1 MLPFDAP
8 NPYGGYFNFDQL
20 STLANGPQ
28 NFGPGM
34 APGVMGAMGMGSGGF
49 NPTRSE
55 FVQNQV
61 QRRYNDEFMS
71 YVLRSDERAGVFR
84 SMLMKQMTGGD
95 LKKQAEITKLFGG
108 QDKFAEVFSYALNRP
123 ELSSFVGGS
132 IKSLGV
138 GALAVTSSGMVLNNR
153 GFSGEGL
160 MQTAAAQGVF
170 RDVQSRFYLPSGAA
184 NLRMTQG
191 LNMDQIGGIMTLAS
205 EQGAFAGL
213 NLGKFKN
220 GALTFNNNSL
230 DKISDT
236 VKNAAKALGQIID
249 VYGDGSVAE
258 LMQKASR
265 ITGLN
270 FSRPEHA
277 DLMRQRLQNMRTYS
291 AMSGVNLQTVMDM
304 AATGTSNLQA
314 VGFSPIAAGGLSE
327 AATRNALLNF
337 GSQRNNAGNYYTVGP
352 SLSQMNFA
360 AQRDLAGMAQDPV
373 GARRAAVEML
383 IQTGTVKAADA
394 GKMRELAMGVTHE
407 TYGKLDSAVAE
418 RYGIGLDSYI
428 RQMGGAQNMLGQL
441 QPHRID
447 VVSEANGAEM
457 RKRQMRLLRQ
467 QAGGF
472 MGDRFD
478 TGEIDA
484 MSRLTGEL
492 GQGTSK
498 RLMEA
503 MDKGASNQDLQA
515 IIADDPLGRTRVKDY
530 MQDVERLKGRSG
542 VLASTAANLA
552 TMAKTNPLT
561 SGFQSESDHMRQVAA
576 QRRNAAVNQTD
587 VDRIRSGN
595 FFSTM
600 TQGFLEK
607 MDARDPASLFAI
619 VHAAYGEDAIAGLR
633 GGLDLDPTQLRDA
646 NGKIDTQAA
655 TAMAHRMTDQ
665 FRKVDANFMN
675 RQFQMNGSHFVKD
688 ANGKYIV
695 TPNEDALKKFV
706 ATMERPELR
715 AAAFAD
721 FREFQ
726 IAGPNGKMTSA
737 FMSNNV
743 ADYAA
748 EYGGRGAM
756 LEKLSQDLIFNS
768 GDDAN
773 KRQQGVYLHSL
784 AMSLKK
790 RQDLASSTDARGNI
804 HTRVVTPG
812 QLTDD
817 RAKQMTGLL
826 DGFFSDYSNLEM
838 LSKDQ
843 ITSLAGA
850 NRQWGK
856 SMMSVL
862 GSRVENLQ
870 QLDKEG
876 KLGGQSSKLKEDL
889 EKLQA
894 LRQMGITPDAG
905 KGYSINGELKLE
917 HGALKLMNA
926 MLSLPDDALPEAM
939 RK

>member
-8 NPYGGYFNFDQL
+8 NPYGGYFNFEQL
-20 STLANGPQ
+20 STLSNGPQ
-28 NFGPGM
+28 NFGPGVP
-34 APGVMGAMGMGSGGF
+34 AGVMGAMGMGSGGF

-108 QDKFAEVFSYALNRP
+108 QDKFAEVFSYAINRP

-138 GALAVTSSGMVLNNR
+138 GSLAVTSSGMVLNNR
-153 GFSGEGL
+153 GFSGEGML
-160 MQTAAAQGVF
+160 QTAAAQGVF
-170 RDVQSRFYLPSGAA
+170 RDVQNKFYLPSGAA

-213 NLGKFKN
+213 NLGKLQK
-220 GALTFNNNSL
+220 GALTFNNSAL

-249 VYGDGSVAE
+249 VYGDGSVGE

-277 DLMRQRLQNMRTYS
+277 DLMRQRLQNLRTYS
-291 AMSGVNLQTVMDM
+291 GMSGVNVQTVMDM
-304 AATGTSNLQA
+304 AATGTSNLQSI
-314 VGFSPIAAGGLSE
+314 GFSPIAAGGMSE

-337 GSQRNNAGNYYTVGP
+337 SSQRNNAGNYYTVGP
-352 SLSQMNFA
+352 SLSQLNFA

-383 IQTGTVKAADA
+383 IQTGTVKPADA

-407 TYGKLDSAVAE
+407 TYGKLDAEVAG

-428 RQMGGAQNMLGQL
+428 KQMGGAQNMLGQL

-447 VVSEANGAEM
+447 VVSEANGVDM
-457 RKRQMRLLRQ
+457 RRRQMRLLRQ

-472 MGDRFD
+472 LGGRFD
-478 TGEIDA
+478 TDQIDV

-498 RLMEA
+498 QLMEA
-503 MDKGASNQDLQA
+503 LDKGASDKDLQA
-515 IIADDPLGRTRVKDY
+515 IIAADPLGRTRMKDY
-530 MQDVERLKGRSG
+530 MADADRLRGRSG
-542 VLASTAANLA
+542 ELASTAANLA

-561 SGFQSESDHMRQVAA
+561 SGFQSESDHRRQIAA
-576 QRRNAAVNQTD
+576 QRRSAALNSAD
-587 VDRIRSGN
+587 VDRVRSGN

-607 MDARDPASLFAI
+607 VDARDPASLFAI
-619 VHAAYGEDAIAGLR
+619 VHAAYGADAIAGLN
-633 GGLDLDPTQLRDA
+633 GGLDLDPANLRDA
-646 NGKIDTQAA
+646 QGNIDYAKARQVAA
-655 TAMAHRMTDQ
+655 AMTDQ
-665 FRKVDANFMN
+665 FRKVDANFMS
-675 RQFQMNGSHFVKD
+675 RQFQINGSHF
-688 ANGKYIV
+688 G
-695 TPNEDALKKFV
+695 PNKSPNPEALQKLV
-706 ATMERPELR
+706 NTLERPELR
-715 AAAFAD
+715 AAAFAN
-721 FREFQ
+721 FSEFQ
-726 IAGPNGKMTSA
+726 IVKDGKMTSA
-737 FMSNNV
+737 FMSREV

-756 LEKLSQDLIFNS
+756 LEKLSQDLIFDKS
-768 GDDAN
+768 GDPA
-773 KRQQGVYLHSL
+773 KRQQGVFLHSI
-784 AMSLKK
+784 AVSLKK

-804 HTRVVTPG
+804 VTRLLPG
-812 QLTDD
+812 GERLSDD
-817 RAKQMTGLL
+817 RAKHMTGLL

-850 NRQWGK
+850 NRKWGQ
-856 SMMSVL
+856 SMLSVL
-862 GSRVENLQ
+862 GSRVSNLQ

-876 KLGGQSSKLKEDL
+876 KLGGMSSKLAEDL
-889 EKLQA
+889 EKMKA
-894 LRQMGITPDAG
+894 LRQMGINPEAG
-905 KGYSINGELKLE
+905 RGYSINGELRLE

-926 MLSLPDDALPEAM
+926 MLNLPDDALPEAA
-939 RK
+939 KK

>member
-55 FVQNQV
+55 FIQNQV

-123 ELSSFVGGS
+123 EISSFVGGS

-138 GALAVTSSGMVLNNR
+138 GSLAVTSSGMVLNNR

-170 RDVQSRFYLPSGAA
+170 RHVQSQFYHPSGGA

-191 LNMDQIGGIMTLAS
+191 MNMDQIGGIMTLAS

-220 GALTFNNNSL
+220 GALTFNNGSL
-230 DKISDT
+230 DKITDT

-258 LMQKASR
+258 LMQKANR

-270 FSRPEHA
+270 FSRPEHV

-291 AMSGVNLQTVMDM
+291 TMSGVNLQTVMDM
-304 AATGTSNLQA
+304 AATGTQNLQGL
-314 VGFSPIAAGGLSE
+314 GFSPIAAGGLSE

-337 GSQRNNAGNYYTVGP
+337 NSQRANSGNYYTVGP
-352 SLSQMNFA
+352 SLSQLNFA

-383 IQTGTVKAADA
+383 IQTGTIKTAEA

-407 TYGKLDSAVAE
+407 TYGRLDSEIAG

-428 RQMGGAQNMLGQL
+428 QQMGGVKNMLGQL

-457 RKRQMRLLRQ
+457 RKRQLRLLRQ
-467 QAGGF
+467 QAGDF
-472 MGDRFD
+472 MGGRFD
-478 TGEIDA
+478 SDEIDA

-492 GQGTSK
+492 GGGTSK

-503 MDKGASNQDLQA
+503 MDKGMDEKGLQT
-515 IIADDPLGRTRVKDY
+515 IIAEDPLGRTRVKDY
-530 MQDVERLKGRSG
+530 MSDVARLRGRKGD
-542 VLASTAANLA
+542 LASTAANLA

-561 SGFQSESDHMRQVAA
+561 SGFASESDHRTAIA
-576 QRRNAAVNQTD
+576 NQRRNAAIAAND

-619 VHAAYGEDAIAGLR
+619 VHAAYGADAIAGLN
-633 GGLDLDPTQLRDA
+633 GGLNLDPAQLRKQDGEI
-646 NGKIDTQAA
+646 NRAA
-655 TAMAHRMTDQ
+655 AIEMARNMTDQ
-665 FRKVDANFMN
+665 FRKVDANFMS
-675 RQFQMNGSHFVKD
+675 RTFQMNGSHFGKD
-688 ANGKYIV
+688 ANGDIIG
-695 TPNEDALKKFV
+695 PNQAALEKFV

-721 FREFQ
+721 FREFR
-726 IAGPNGKMTSA
+726 IAGPDGTMSSA
-737 FMSNNV
+737 FMKNTD
-743 ADYAA
+743 AEYAA

-756 LEKLSQDLIFNS
+756 LEKMAQDMIFGTDS
-768 GDDAN
+768 DAN
-773 KRQQGVYLHSL
+773 KKQQGVFLHSI
-784 AMSLKK
+784 AVSLRK
-790 RQDLASSTDARGNI
+790 RQDLASSLDGSGNI
-804 HTRVVTPG
+804 STRVVTPG
-812 QLTDD
+812 LLGDD
-817 RAKQMTGLL
+817 RAKQMVGLL

-843 ITSLAGA
+843 ISGLAGA

-856 SMMSVL
+856 SMMMAL
-862 GSRVENLQ
+862 GSRVQNLQ
-870 QLDKEG
+870 QLDREG
-876 KLGGQSSKLKEDL
+876 KLGGQSGKLKDDL

-894 LRQMGITPDAG
+894 LRQMGIQPDAG
-905 KGYSINGELKLE
+905 RSYSINGELKLE
-917 HGALKLMNA
+917 HGALKLMHA
-926 MLSLPDDALPEAM
+926 LLSLPDDALPEAA
-939 RK
+939 KK

>member
-28 NFGPGM
+28 NFGPGV

-55 FVQNQV
+55 FIQNQV

-95 LKKQAEITKLFGG
+95 LKKQAEITRLFGG

-123 ELSSFVGGS
+123 EISSFVGGS

-160 MQTAAAQGVF
+160 LQTSAAQGVF
-170 RDVQSRFYLPSGAA
+170 RHVQSQFYHPSGGA

-220 GALTFNNNSL
+220 GALTFNNGAL

-258 LMQKASR
+258 LMQKAGR

-270 FSRPEHA
+270 FSRPEHV

-291 AMSGVNLQTVMDM
+291 TMSGVNLQTVMDM

-314 VGFSPIAAGGLSE
+314 LGFSPIAAGGMSE

-337 GSQRNNAGNYYTVGP
+337 NSQRANSSNYYTVGP
-352 SLSQMNFA
+352 SLSQLNFA
-360 AQRDLAGMAQDPV
+360 AQRDLVGMAQDPV

-383 IQTGTVKAADA
+383 IQTGTIKADDA
-394 GKMRELAMGVTHE
+394 GRMRQLAMDVTHE
-407 TYGKLDSAVAE
+407 TYGRLDSE
-418 RYGIGLDSYI
+418 ISGRYGIGLDSYI
-428 RQMGGAQNMLGQL
+428 QQMGGVRNMLGQL
-441 QPHRID
+441 QPNRID
-447 VVSEANGAEM
+447 VVSEANGVEM
-457 RKRQMRLLRQ
+457 RKRQLRLLRQ

-472 MGDRFD
+472 LGGRFD
-478 TGEIDA
+478 TDEIDA

-503 MDKGASNQDLQA
+503 LDKGVDDQGLRA
-515 IIADDPLGRTRVKDY
+515 IIAEDPLGRTRMQDY
-530 MQDVERLKGRSG
+530 MADAQRLRGRSG
-542 VLASTAANLA
+542 ELASTAANLA

-561 SGFQSESDHMRQVAA
+561 SGFASESDHRQAIA
-576 QRRNAAVNQTD
+576 NQRRNAAINAKD

-600 TQGFLEK
+600 THGFLEK

-619 VHAAYGEDAIAGLR
+619 VHAAYGADAIAGLG
-633 GGLDLDPTQLRDA
+633 GGLNLDPAQLRNPDGSINKDA
-646 NGKIDTQAA
+646 AI
-655 TAMAHRMTDQ
+655 AMARNMTDQ
-665 FRKVDANFMN
+665 FRKVDANFMS
-675 RQFQMNGSHFVKD
+675 RTFQMNGSHF
-688 ANGKYIV
+688 APGRE
-695 TPNEDALKKFV
+695 PNAAALEKFV

-726 IAGPNGKMTSA
+726 IAGADGRMSSA
-737 FMSNNV
+737 FMKNSD

-768 GDDAN
+768 GSDAN
-773 KRQQGVYLHSL
+773 KKQQGVFLHSIAL
-784 AMSLKK
+784 SLKK
-790 RQDLASSTDARGNI
+790 RQDLASSLDGNGNI
-804 HTRVVTPG
+804 STRVITPG
-812 QLTDD
+812 TLGDD
-817 RAKQMTGLL
+817 RAKQMVGLL

-843 ITSLAGA
+843 ISGLAGA

-856 SMMSVL
+856 SMMSAL
-862 GSRVENLQ
+862 GSRVQNLQ
-870 QLDKEG
+870 QLDREG
-876 KLGGQSSKLKEDL
+876 KLGSMSSTLKADL

-894 LRQMGITPDAG
+894 LRQMGIQPDAG
-905 KGYSINGELKLE
+905 RSYSINGELKLE
-917 HGALKLMNA
+917 HGALKLINA
-926 MLSLPDDALPEAM
+926 MLSLPDDALPETA
-939 RK
+939 KK